1 MKKRDLLIFTM
12 LFASATSAYSKTSFE
27 CPPER
32 NTSSTDCMR
41 YKAEKLSTIVDKE
54 RILYLKKAKDRMRA
68 LYKDPEYQKMH
79 DISEKEVMEK
89 ISIADNAFKK
99 YRESQC
105 DATYN
110 YWDGHYKD
118 FKYHECYIKIT
129 QNRTH
134 EIWNDFLT
142 YPDSTPPILPEP
154 HLRSLSNL
162 YD

>member
-1 MKKRDLLIFTM
+1 MKNRDLFIFTM
-12 LFASATSAYSKTSFE
+12 LIVSATNAYSKTSFE
-27 CPPER
+27 CPTER

-54 RILYLKKAKDRMRA
+54 RALYLKKAKDRMIE
-68 LYKDPEYQKMH
+68 LYKDPEYRKMH

-89 ISIADNAFKK
+89 ISFADNAFKK

-129 QNRTH
+129 QNSTH

-154 HLRSLSNL
+154 HFRSMSNL
-162 YD
+162 YN